1 MDAPRRRSAGLTWF
15 GRGVGA
21 VVALAGL
28 LGWAV
33 PWALT
38 PTPAGPPVAPDPDD
52 HAAAVIQVYGAD
64 VIGLRGRYAM
74 HTWIATK
81 PAGADSYSIHE
92 VVGWQLRRGRSAVR
106 VSTGNPSRYWF
117 GAPPVLLHDVRGKAA
132 EALIDEV
139 HAAID
144 TYPYSGEYTMWP
156 GPNSNSF
163 VAWVGLAVPGLGL
176 ELPAKAIGQNWMK
189 RHYEAIAE
197 LPGAAAAPP
206 AAN

>member
-1 MDAPRRRSAGLTWF
+1 MDTPRRRSTGLTWL
-15 GRGVGA
+15 GRGAAA

-28 LGWAV
+28 LWWAV

-38 PTPAGPPVAPDPDD
+38 PTPAGAPVAPDPDE
-52 HAAAVIQVYGAD
+52 HAGAVIQVYGAD

-81 PAGADSYSIHE
+81 PAGADSYRIHE
-92 VVGWQLRRGRSAVR
+92 VVGWQLRRNRSAVR
-106 VSTGNPSRYWF
+106 VSAGNPSRYWF
-117 GAPPVLLHDVRGKAA
+117 GAPPVLLLDLRDEAA

-144 TYPYSGEYTMWP
+144 AYPYSGEYTMWP

-163 VAWVGLAVPGLGL
+163 VAWVGLAVPELGL
-176 ELPAKAIGQNWMK
+176 ELPAKAIGKNWME
-189 RHYEAIAE
+189 RNY
-197 LPGAAAAPP
+197 AAAAGLPDATRAP
-206 AAN
+206 AAAN

>member
-1 MDAPRRRSAGLTWF
+1 MDTPRPGSTGLTWF
-15 GRGVGA
+15 VRGIA
-21 VVALAGL
+21 VIATLVALL
-28 LGWAV
+28 WWAV

-52 HAAAVIQVYGAD
+52 YGQAVIQVYGAD

-81 PAGADSYSIHE
+81 AAGADNYRIHE
-92 VVGWQLRRGRSAVR
+92 VVGWQLRRSRSAVR
-106 VSTGNPSRYWF
+106 VSAGNPSRHWF
-117 GAPPVLLHDVRGKAA
+117 GAPPVLLHDVRGEAA
-132 EALIDEV
+132 EVLIDDV
-139 HAAID
+139 LSAIES
-144 TYPYSGEYTMWP
+144 YPFSREYTMWP

-189 RHYEAIAE
+189 RNYAAIARSQDDRAV
-197 LPGAAAAPP
+197 PAAA
-206 AAN
+206 N